1 MSNPLPP
8 VNIFNQ
14 QGLPYGEVKN
24 RLLDYL
30 AQYGEVIGLKTMM
43 EVKLQ
48 LAFCYAIV
56 GNLAEAEKE
65 LKSCE
70 EYILANGRPEEKAS
84 VYQVRARI
92 CLNQTKYEEGLAAGV
107 QSLHMFRQ
115 LQLPVFT
122 RITCMVC
129 GHLCSHCNL
138 FTEAMNYLAEAH
150 TVALQMGDIR
160 GAITSTANLNDIRI
174 QVLPADE
181 CIWYNQ
187 ELLKEIEQEYKDEPN
202 PIFAGTCLQLAH
214 LYLKQND
221 TANAALFANK
231 TADALSHITHLPP
244 HYFLYT
250 NLYAT
255 KAEIAAL
262 LNNEQDVIEYATECA
277 ERGRQAGK
285 IVPEIDANLI
295 LFRFYVKQNQ
305 LKKAKRYLD
314 HAASVLPESDKSFIY
329 LQVLESQC
337 LYYNAT
343 GDTAAELKHFKLMH
357 EFKMKTHEQASKHRS
372 NYLALAHD
380 LELKKKQIEEQK
392 TELSFKT
399 QELNMTSYHLEQRN
413 KLLTDLEQSITA
425 LKKTKSKPEMVFKTI
440 GQTIERAFN
449 KEEEEKTRFR
459 QKFDET
465 HREFIAELHRAY
477 PQLSPT
483 ECRVSALLRSG
494 FNTKEIANLL
504 STSQRTIETQRLSIR
519 KKMDLSRDAN
529 LNLLLNTMP
538 DKTGIGIKINSGGR
552 V

>member
-1 MSNPLPP
+1 MTHPLPP
-8 VNIFNQ
+8 VNIFST
-14 QGLPYGEVKN
+14 QGVAYGELKN
-24 RLLDYL
+24 SLLVFLDAYK
-30 AQYGEVIGLKTMM
+30 ENIGTKTIA

-48 LAFCYAIV
+48 IAFCYAIT

-70 EYILANGRPEEKAS
+70 EYILNYGMPEEKAC
-84 VYQVRARI
+84 VHHVRARI
-92 CLNQTKYEEGLAAGV
+92 FLNQTKYEEGLAAGV

-115 LQLPVFT
+115 LQFPFFT

-129 GHLCSHCNL
+129 GHLCSHSNL

-150 TVALQMGDIR
+150 TVALQMGDVR

-181 CIWYNQ
+181 CIWYNK
-187 ELLKEIEQEYKDEPN
+187 ELLKEIEQEYKEEPN
-202 PIFAGTCLQLAH
+202 PILAGTCLQLAH

-221 TANAALFANK
+221 TENAALFADK
-231 TADALSHITHLPP
+231 TASELNHLTHLPP

-255 KAEIAAL
+255 KAEISAL
-262 LNNEQDVIEYATECA
+262 LNNEEDVIKYATECA

-285 IVPEIDANLI
+285 IVPETDANFI
-295 LFRFYVKQNQ
+295 LFRFYIKQNQ
-305 LKKAKRYLD
+305 LQKAKHYLD
-314 HAASVLPESDKSFIY
+314 HAASILPESDKSFIY
-329 LQVLESQC
+329 LQLLENKC
-337 LYYNAT
+337 LYYKAT
-343 GDTAAELKHFKLMH
+343 GNTTAELEQFKLMH
-357 EFKMKTHEQASKHRS
+357 EYKMKTHEQASRHRS

-425 LKKTKSKPEMVFKTI
+425 LKKTRPKTDVVFKTI
-440 GQTIERAFN
+440 EQTIERAFN
-449 KEEEEKTRFR
+449 KEEEEKNRFR

-465 HREFIAELHRAY
+465 HREFIAGLHRAY

-504 STSQRTIETQRLSIR
+504 SASQRTIETQRLSIR
-519 KKMDLSRDAN
+519 KKLGLTRDEN
-529 LNLLLNTMP
+529 LNLLLNSM
-538 DKTGIGIKINSGGR
+538 SQ
-552 V
+552 